1 MRTGGFK
8 NLAEANRANLLYVQ
22 AEEAWRGND
31 VRSAFRLFLAS
42 AKAGMVPAFG
52 IVGQFYARGEGVAKN
67 DRAALNWYQ
76 RAADNGD
83 DSAANNAGCI
93 WRDRGNLARA
103 LQWFERAAK
112 LGDPDANLEIAKV
125 YLRKKDPARA
135 RPYLVRVRKS
145 AWATEQS
152 KEEAQALVNAM
163 AQPQSRRRSVPVE
176 P

>member
-1 MRTGGFK
+1 MR
-8 NLAEANRANLLYVQ
+8 

-42 AKAGMVPAFG
+42 AKAGVVPAFR
-52 IVGQFYARGEGVAKN
+52 IVGQFYARGEGIARN
-67 DRAALNWYQ
+67 DRAALYWYQ

-83 DSAANNAGCI
+83 DSAANNTGCI

-103 LQWFERAAK
+103 LRWFERAAK
-112 LGDPDANLEIAKV
+112 LGDADANLEIAKV

-135 RPYLVRVRKS
+135 WPYLARVRRS

-152 KEEAQALVNAM
+152 KEEARALVNAM
-163 AQPQSRRRSVPVE
+163 AQPQATRPRASGRARRG
-176 P
+176 